1 MSRRDR
7 LLRMEFSTFL
17 QAMIRLPA
25 KVLRSGRQTVVRLLS
40 VNDWTSTFFQLARS
54 LRPVPVVRRE

>member
-1 MSRRDR
+1 
-7 LLRMEFSTFL
+7 MEFSTFL